1 MINIQKRYIYGAILA
16 GISFVIFYLFLD
28 LLFIISL
35 GLSVLVYVAGIFLFK
50 NKDLRVYDKQAL
62 AKYQFEMS
70 KLNSYKEKIED
81 SDILLLIQKP
91 IEDSDIKNKIE
102 NIVETCQKITK
113 YLSSMPSNNVT
124 KIYNS
129 LDTYLDYSDKFVTK
143 YIEASKKEEK
153 SFTENQLMLKM
164 KVYIKEVSQEC
175 DKLLKDIKNNK
186 DKKLNMDM
194 KIFEFV
200 SDYEKGSEKNDK

>member
-1 MINIQKRYIYGAILA
+1 MINIQKRYIYGAVLA

-28 LLFIISL
+28 LLLIISL

-81 SDILLLIQKP
+81 SDI
-91 IEDSDIKNKIE
+91 KNKIE
-102 NIVETCQKITK
+102 NIVETCQKITN
-113 YLSSMPSNNVT
+113 YLGSMPSNNVT

>member
-81 SDILLLIQKP
+81 SDI
-91 IEDSDIKNKIE
+91 KNKIE
-102 NIVETCQKITK
+102 NIVETCQKITN
-113 YLSSMPSNNVT
+113 YLGSMPSNNVT

>member
-1 MINIQKRYIYGAILA
+1 
-16 GISFVIFYLFLD
+16 
-28 LLFIISL
+28 
-35 GLSVLVYVAGIFLFK
+35 
-50 NKDLRVYDKQAL
+50 
-62 AKYQFEMS
+62 
-70 KLNSYKEKIED
+70 
-81 SDILLLIQKP
+81 
-91 IEDSDIKNKIE
+91 
-102 NIVETCQKITK
+102 
-113 YLSSMPSNNVT
+113 MPSNNVT

-200 SDYEKGSEKNDK
+200 SNYEKGSEKNDK

>member
-1 MINIQKRYIYGAILA
+1 MINIQKRYIYGAVLA

-81 SDILLLIQKP
+81 SDI
-91 IEDSDIKNKIE
+91 KNKIE
-102 NIVETCQKITK
+102 NIVETCQKITN
-113 YLSSMPSNNVT
+113 YLGSMPSNNVT

>member
-70 KLNSYKEKIED
+70 KLNSYKEK
-81 SDILLLIQKP
+81 